1 MTSVEEAKSLLREAK
16 DKVNCDPDN
25 HHRDF
30 VLADEQNGSE
40 AELDFQKV
48 EFQPNIHTAIATV
61 LIEQLQRY
69 ISDIN
74 SDDEDS
80 ADEAETEPVREILP
94 YDVGNYEKSPSPV
107 QYLESDDIPRLSAF
121 RPALN
126 DVTVNQKTDFRNP
139 ADIKLQA
146 FRVTSPLQP
155 ELVAFKKFTK
165 NQIIGSNFEVK
176 VVSRIPGAT
185 RIMGDN
191 ESDEPIEYNA
201 IDEDPVAL
209 PNEFDALYYDGVMF
223 VFNPGKFEDM
233 FDYFEEY
240 KNDAEDVFEYI
251 NTSDLRIQEFGR
263 VKNIIKNSRNS
274 LRKMR
279 KIRNRGRYSDL
290 DRSKAEGLISEWDL
304 DIYVDTNEDGEWQIK
319 IPDFRKVGDVLRL
332 LDDNLVV
339 SGMDLVEDLDNEHKY
354 LVTGSQESR

>member
-1 MTSVEEAKSLLREAK
+1 MTSAEEAKSLLREAK
-16 DKVNCDPDN
+16 DKVNCDPEN

-30 VLADEQNGSE
+30 VLADERDDPE
-40 AELDFQKV
+40 EELEFQKV
-48 EFQPNIHTAIATV
+48 EFQSNIHTAIATV

-69 ISDIN
+69 ISDVD
-74 SDDEDS
+74 SGDEDS
-80 ADEAETEPVREILP
+80 SDEDETEPIREITP
-94 YDVGNYEKSPSPV
+94 YNVGNYEKSPSPV
-107 QYLESDDIPRLSAF
+107 QYLPEDEISRLSVF
-121 RPALN
+121 RSALN
-126 DVTVNQKTDFRNP
+126 DVTVNEKTDFRNP
-139 ADIKLQA
+139 DDIKLQA

-176 VVSRIPGAT
+176 IVSQIPVASRFT
-185 RIMGDN
+185 GD
-191 ESDEPIEYNA
+191 EDGDEPIEYNA

-240 KNDAEDVFEYI
+240 KRDADDVFEYI
-251 NTSDLRIQEFGR
+251 EDSELQIQEFDR
-263 VKNIIKNSRNS
+263 VKSIIKNSRNS

-279 KIRNRGRYSDL
+279 KIRNRGRYNDL

-304 DIYVDTNEDGEWQIK
+304 DIYVSTDEDGEWQIK

-339 SGMDLVEDLDNEHKY
+339 SGMDLVEDLDDKHKY